1 MSAADTAKT
10 FRSAQFWEEDTA
22 TLLDIVNV
30 LGRWESCNEW
40 AERTEF
46 SVVTVTRDE
55 TMAQGATLERYA
67 YAQRVGAAER
77 VALLQN
83 APKLPFRDESLAA
96 SVGRTVEQMNA
107 MPVSAAAAG
116 IVYDAL
122 AESKSGIVPRETID
136 KRVQRW
142 RTAEG
147 GLDDGALPA
156 DFRLSLTATPDLYTA
171 RPEQI
176 TVAGAKLD
184 DSNALRLRRKRREQA
199 VERPDR
205 RSNDDEELFGPCI
218 FNFTTAQSVEA
229 GRGRFVTRGLGPF
242 VAWCLG
248 RRGLRHEPPSCPA
261 AQADRARQAVRARR
275 HRAPARPLAGGA
287 RRGAARVGGRSP
299 GRLPGHARGDRAGR
313 ASRLRRAGAESRL
326 HLPLAQPPRRR
337 LCGCGPGSL
346 CGARRC

>member
-1 MSAADTAKT
+1 MSTADTAKT

-83 APKLPFRDESLAA
+83 APKLPFRDERLAA

-147 GLDDGALPA
+147 GLDDGALAAGLYKSRVAVTAGFVLLGKGQLYGAVVVVKVLLDVTGAFDAVQAALGPVA
-156 DFRLSLTATPDLYTA
+156 EPLYWILSLAVAAYAVQQSMEVYNRTSEYKTYSREEAEAEEARLKADPDA
-171 RPEQI
+171 
-176 TVAGAKLD
+176 AKLKD
-184 DSNALRLRRKRREQA
+184 AT
-199 VERPDR
+199 V
-205 RSNDDEELFGPCI
+205 F
-218 FNFTTAQSVEA
+218 
-229 GRGRFVTRGLGPF
+229 
-242 VAWCLG
+242 
-248 RRGLRHEPPSCPA
+248 
-261 AQADRARQAVRARR
+261 ARI
-275 HRAPARPLAGGA
+275 GN
-287 RRGAARVGGRSP
+287 
-299 GRLPGHARGDRAGR
+299 
-313 ASRLRRAGAESRL
+313 
-326 HLPLAQPPRRR
+326 
-337 LCGCGPGSL
+337 
-346 CGARRC
+346 